1 MVDTFI
7 NNLGVIQIFVIQ
19 SFSTNQDDLSVL
31 PIKWIKEEK
40 QINIVLLK
48 YKEYYYISSIF

>member
-7 NNLGVIQIFVIQ
+7 KNLGVIQIFVIQ
-19 SFSTNQDDLSVL
+19 SFSTNKDDLSVL

-48 YKEYYYISSIF
+48 YKEDYYISSIF

>member
-48 YKEYYYISSIF
+48 YKEDYYISSIF

>member
-7 NNLGVIQIFVIQ
+7 KNLGVIQIFVIQ
-19 SFSTNQDDLSVL
+19 SFSTNKDDLSVL

-48 YKEYYYISSIF
+48 YK